1 MKADCQLRRTTLER
15 LCAGWPPWRQ
25 ASHLPRHL
33 GNTSPSAGDLMAN
46 DCFGRVAEHERLAL
60 EGLIAAEPCPARP
73 AAAEP
78 PDHDP
83 TEPVG

>member
-1 MKADCQLRRTTLER
+1 MKADCQLRRTALER

-25 ASHLPRHL
+25 ASHLGDTAP
-33 GNTSPSAGDLMAN
+33 SPCELIAN

-60 EGLIAAEPCPARP
+60 EGLIAAVQCPARP

-83 TEPVG
+83 TEPVA